1 MSAQK
6 FPHLFTPIIV
16 GGTLFRNRIFA
27 APTGSSY
34 LDSDGF
40 LMPEVGAYY
49 ERKASGGAASVCISG
64 GGGVSRRGMVY
75 GGGMIAYDN
84 PRSLPFFTY
93 VTNSITRHGA
103 VASLELQ
110 HGGSHSTQAA
120 DLGIQIYGPSEA
132 DYQGYHS
139 LPMTEEI
146 IEETIND
153 FVAGAR
159 YAKSAG
165 FGMVTI
171 HGGHGW
177 LLHQF
182 MSPTTNKR
190 TDRWGGSLENRLR
203 LPRELCKAIK
213 KNVPGIGV
221 ELRLSGFEGTED
233 GYDIDEGIRM
243 AKGLDGYPDILH
255 VSAGSSS
262 FTVTHPSMFDPDG
275 VNVRL
280 AAAIK
285 PHLKQSTVATVG
297 ALSDPAML
305 EEIIASG
312 QADIVELARGLI
324 ADPDLPNK
332 ARTGRDDDVDR
343 CLRCYHCFSEVM
355 TAGQYCCTLNP
366 RIGREEEYSTQPL
379 EAEKKNVLVIGGG
392 IAGMQAAITAAKRGH
407 NVDLYEKSDRLGGVL
422 LCEEK
427 VPFKKHLAEYI
438 ARQIRRLK
446 EAGAEIHLNKT
457 LTPEEAEALKADVII
472 AAIGSEPAMPPI
484 FGLELAVPVT
494 EAYAHPEKLG
504 RKVLILGG
512 GLSGMELAIYLNSLG
527 KDAEIV
533 EAAELNF
540 GTNTCHSIAV
550 LEQFKKRGIIA
561 RTRTR
566 VERIEAGRAFC
577 RTVDSELILEADTL
591 VNALGR
597 RSLQKEASAYALCAP
612 VFYPIGDC
620 LSART
625 VYEANR
631 LGFNVAMDIGKS
643 RIERKTGQLFDCHRI
658 RRKAAHY

>member
-1 MSAQK
+1 
-6 FPHLFTPIIV
+6 
-16 GGTLFRNRIFA
+16 
-27 APTGSSY
+27 
-34 LDSDGF
+34 
-40 LMPEVGAYY
+40 MPEVGAYY

-64 GGGVSRRGMVY
+64 GGVSQRGMAY
-75 GGGMIAYDN
+75 GGGMIAYKN
-84 PRSLPFFTY
+84 HRSMPFYTY

-110 HGGSHSTQAA
+110 HGGIHSTQAA
-120 DLGIQIYGPSEA
+120 DLGMQIYGPSEA
-132 DYQGYHS
+132 DYMGYHS

-153 FVAGAR
+153 FVAGTR

-177 LLHQF
+177 LIHQF

-190 TDRWGGSLENRLR
+190 TDRWGGSLENRIR
-203 LPRELCKAIK
+203 LPQEICKAIK
-213 KNVPGIGV
+213 KNVPDMVV
-221 ELRLSGFEGTED
+221 ELRISGFEGTED
-233 GYDIDEGIRM
+233 GYDIDEGVRM
-243 AKGLDGYPDILH
+243 AQGLDGYPDILH
-255 VSAGSSS
+255 VSAGSSA

-285 PHLKQSTVATVG
+285 PHMKQSAVATVG
-297 ALSDPAML
+297 ALSDPALL

-312 QADIVELARGLI
+312 QADIVEMARGLI

-332 ARTGRDDDVDR
+332 ARTGRDDEVDH

-355 TAGQYCCTLNP
+355 AAGQFSCTLNP

-392 IAGMQAAITAAKRGH
+392 IAGMQAAVTAAKRGH
-407 NVDLYEKSDRLGGVL
+407 SVALYEKGGRLGGVL
-422 LCEEK
+422 LCEED

-438 ARQIRRLK
+438 ARQIRRLN
-446 EAGAEIHLNKT
+446 EAGVEIHLGKT

-472 AAIGSEPAMPPI
+472 AAIGSEAAMQPI
-484 FGLELAVPVT
+484 PGLELAVPVT
-494 EAYAHPEKLG
+494 EAYVRPEKLG
-504 RKVLILGG
+504 QKVLILGG
-512 GLSGMELAIYLNSLG
+512 GLAGMELAIYLNSLG
-527 KDAEIV
+527 KEAEIV
-533 EAAELNF
+533 EAAKLNF
-540 GTNTCHSIAV
+540 GTNTCHSSAV
-550 LEQFKKRGIIA
+550 LEQFKKRGITA
-561 RTRTR
+561 RTQTS
-566 VERIEAGRAFC
+566 VERIEAGKAFC
-577 RTVDSELILEADTL
+577 RTADGELTLEADTL

-597 RSLQKEASAYALCAP
+597 KPRQVEASAYALCAP

-620 LSART
+620 LAAKT

-631 LGFNVAMDIGKS
+631 LGFNVAMDIGK
-643 RIERKTGQLFDCHRI
+643 K
-658 RRKAAHY
+658 

>member
-6 FPHLFTPIIV
+6 FPHLFTPVIA

-27 APTGSSY
+27 APTGASY
-34 LDSDGF
+34 VDSDGF

-64 GGGVSRRGMVY
+64 GGVSRRGMAY
-75 GGGMIAYDN
+75 GGGMIAYKN
-84 PRSLPFFTY
+84 YRSLPFYTY

-110 HGGSHSTQAA
+110 HGGIHATQAA

-132 DYQGYHS
+132 DYRGYHS

-190 TDRWGGSLENRLR
+190 TDSWGGSLENRIR
-203 LPRELCKAIK
+203 LPREICKAIK
-213 KNVPGIGV
+213 KNVPGIVV
-221 ELRLSGFEGTED
+221 ELRISGFEGAED
-233 GYDIDEGIRM
+233 GYDIDEGVRM
-243 AKGLDGYPDILH
+243 AQGLDGYPDILH
-255 VSAGSSS
+255 VSAGSGA

-285 PHLKQSTVATVG
+285 PHMKQSVVATVG
-297 ALSDPAML
+297 ALSDPALL

-312 QADIVELARGLI
+312 QADIVEMARGLI

-355 TAGQYCCTLNP
+355 AAGQFSCTLNP
-366 RIGREEEYSTQPL
+366 RIGREEEYATQPL

-392 IAGMQAAITAAKRGH
+392 IAGMQAAVTAAKRGH
-407 NVDLYEKSDRLGGVL
+407 SVALYEKSDRLGGIL
-422 LCEEK
+422 LCEED
-427 VPFKKHLAEYI
+427 VPFKKHLAAYI
-438 ARQIRRLK
+438 ARQIHRLN
-446 EAGAEIHLNKT
+446 EAGVKIHLGRAM
-457 LTPEEAEALKADVII
+457 TPEKAEALKADVLI
-472 AAIGSEPAMPPI
+472 AAIGSETAMPPI
-484 FGLELAVPVT
+484 PGLELAVPVT
-494 EAYAHPEKLG
+494 EAYTHPEKLDQ
-504 RKVLILGG
+504 KVLILGG
-512 GLSGMELAIYLNSLG
+512 GLAGMELAIYLNALG
-527 KDAEIV
+527 KEAEIV
-533 EAAELNF
+533 EAADLNF
-540 GTNTCHSIAV
+540 GTNTCHSSAV
-550 LEQFKKRGIIA
+550 LEQFKKRGITA
-561 RTRTR
+561 RTQTTA
-566 VERIEAGRAFC
+566 ERIETGKVFC
-577 RTVDSELILEADTL
+577 RTADGALTLEAGTI

-597 RSLQKEASAYALCAP
+597 KPLQKEASAYALCAP

-620 LSART
+620 LAAKT

-631 LGFNVAMDIGKS
+631 LGFNVAMDIGK
-643 RIERKTGQLFDCHRI
+643 K
-658 RRKAAHY
+658 